1 MSRLARAA
9 TRRGASDARAPHAP
23 AKRVLVVDDEPDIQ
37 DFVSMVLRGAAYAV
51 DTASDGREAL
61 QKIESDPPDLV
72 ILDLMM
78 PAMDGWA
85 VLERLSREGKP
96 APPVVVLSGHK
107 DYERAREAGAAACVP
122 KPFDV
127 PQLLIACD
135 RALVLGLAK

>member
-9 TRRGASDARAPHAP
+9 TRRSVHDARAPH

-51 DTASDGREAL
+51 DTASNGREAL

-78 PAMDGWA
+78 PAMDGWT
-85 VLERLSREGKP
+85 VLERLSRERKP
-96 APPVVVLSGHK
+96 APPIVVLSGHR
-107 DYERAREAGAAACVP
+107 DYARAQEAGAAACVL

-135 RALVLGLAK
+135 RALFPGLVK